1 MYDLSCVVG
10 TEGSKNDC
18 LHTEDAENS
27 VADQARKLDNLAAPS
42 DAAGLEDFQRAIDF
56 QFMLGSLGSCS
67 LILVDVLVAV
77 AHSPIRNRVMQ
88 NLSDLNCICQ
98 TIWLLSIQ
106 TSLSFYHCLRNGWTL
121 DVEQYLPHSFLKD

>member
-27 VADQARKLDNLAAPS
+27 VADQARKLDNSAAPS

-67 LILVDVLVAV
+67 LILVDCAGG
-77 AHSPIRNRVMQ
+77 S
-88 NLSDLNCICQ
+88 
-98 TIWLLSIQ
+98 
-106 TSLSFYHCLRNGWTL
+106 GTL
-121 DVEQYLPHSFLKD
+121 TNKKQGNAKFI